1 MMDEIKNTYL
11 TFEVGENRFGI
22 HVEHVVEI
30 VEYIEP
36 KSTSSL
42 LPFMKGLVDHRGG
55 IVPLIDAGLKFGL
68 KPVEVGDQTCCIVM
82 TVKGAEKEFDIALMV
97 DHVSE
102 VIEINEESRQF
113 IETNYKPGYVA
124 FAASVDDNF
133 VMFLD
138 VNKVF
143 NDTEVIS
150 LAQIV
155 GK

>member
-1 MMDEIKNTYL
+1 MDEIKNTYL

-30 VEYIEP
+30 VEYTEP